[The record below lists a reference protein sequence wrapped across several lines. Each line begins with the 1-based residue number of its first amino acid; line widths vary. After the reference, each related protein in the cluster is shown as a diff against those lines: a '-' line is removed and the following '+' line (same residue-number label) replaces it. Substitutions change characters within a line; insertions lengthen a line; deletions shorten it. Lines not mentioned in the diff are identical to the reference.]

1 MEMQFEIGR
10 GVELAFDFGGS
21 YQPEPEPSH
30 SDMVFTNHPVAI
42 AKTYGHFQTPIVTPC
57 GIATKE
63 E

>member
-1 MEMQFEIGR
+1 MDMEFQVGQSVTFG
-10 GVELAFDFGGS
+10 FDVGGG
-21 YQPEPEPSH
+21 YIPPEPSH

-42 AKTYGHFQTPIVTPC
+42 AKTYGHFQEPIVTPC